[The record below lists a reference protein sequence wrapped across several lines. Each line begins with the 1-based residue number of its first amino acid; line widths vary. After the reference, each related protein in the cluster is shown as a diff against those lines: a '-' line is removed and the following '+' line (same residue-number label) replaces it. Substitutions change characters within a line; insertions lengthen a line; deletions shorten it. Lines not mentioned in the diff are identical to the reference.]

1 MRLPCAPSRALI
13 AARTPL
19 AFARNG
25 QRHSVHTGTYNAA
38 VIGGGITG
46 LTTAFRL
53 SQDPKCTKIT
63 LYEKQKRVGG
73 WMQSDVDRSVGKHG
87 GKVVTELGPRTLR
100 AAIPACLPLLDLV
113 WESRPLLFW

>member
-1 MRLPCAPSRALI
+1 MRLPCAPSRALR

-25 QRHSVHTGTYNAA
+25 QKHSVHTGTYDAA

-63 LYEKQKRVGG
+63 LYEKRPRVGG
-73 WMQSDVDRSVGKHG
+73 WMQSEVRSVGDNG
-87 GKVVTELGPRTLR
+87 GKVVAEFGPRTLR
-100 AAIPACLPLLDLV
+100 AAIPSSLPLLDLV
-113 WESRPLLFW
+113 RKSRP